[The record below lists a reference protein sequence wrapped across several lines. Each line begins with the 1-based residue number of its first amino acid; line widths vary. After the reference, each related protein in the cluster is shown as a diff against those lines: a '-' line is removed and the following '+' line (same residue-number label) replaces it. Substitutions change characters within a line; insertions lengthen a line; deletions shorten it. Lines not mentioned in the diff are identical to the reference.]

1 MRTVFPS
8 QLTSEATAVTTSDW
22 CVVQLNGE
30 TKLRK
35 MRPGLLPDGAI
46 STIKIAD
53 KAVTLE
59 KIQDLS
65 AYNLIGRAS
74 GTGAPAAIA
83 STSFIFGLLD
93 DADSATAR
101 ATLGAAA
108 SSHTHSASD
117 LPVGSGS
124 NQVAAGN
131 HTHSASDLPVGS
143 GSNQVAA
150 GNHNHSGVYALL
162 GHNHSG
168 VYALLGHD
176 HSGVYALL
184 GGADGQLFKTG
195 NLRTSTGILERYE
208 NNAKVSSI
216 GLGNGTY
223 ALNLYNDVGIR
234 CVNVANSS
242 WAALDCGSITYDSQ
256 HQRSDPR
263 LKRDI
268 QPPTVEPPS
277 ARLLEQAVCE
287 FNFKTD
293 PATARRR
300 LGFDAS
306 VIAALAPDIVSQLT
320 SNQILTSDDN
330 IEQMLAIDMTALTAI
345 LVRQISRIEDRL
357 ASLEARL

>member
-22 CVVQLNGE
+22 CVVQLDGE

-53 KAVTLE
+53 KAVTLA

-131 HTHSASDLPVGS
+131 H
-143 GSNQVAA
+143 
-150 GNHNHSGVYALL
+150 
-162 GHNHSG
+162 
-168 VYALLGHD
+168 D

-195 NLRTSTGILERYE
+195 NLRTSTGILECYE
-208 NNAKVSSI
+208 NSAKVSSI

-223 ALNLYNDVGIR
+223 ALNLYNNVGIR

-242 WAALDCGSITYDSQ
+242 WADLDCGSITYSSQ

>member
-22 CVVQLNGE
+22 CVVQLDGE

-53 KAVTLE
+53 KAVTLA

-93 DADSATAR
+93 DADSATAL

-131 HTHSASDLPVGS
+131 
-143 GSNQVAA
+143 
-150 GNHNHSGVYALL
+150 
-162 GHNHSG
+162 
-168 VYALLGHD
+168 HD

-216 GLGNGTY
+216 GLGNGTS

-234 CVNVANSS
+234 CVNVANSL
-242 WAALDCGSITYDSQ
+242 WAALDCGTVTYSSQ
-256 HQRSDPR
+256 QQRSDPR

-268 QPPTVEPPS
+268 QPPTAEPPS

-320 SNQILTSDDN
+320 STQILTSDDD
-330 IEQMLAIDMTALTAI
+330 IGKMLAIDMTALTAI

>member
-131 HTHSASDLPVGS
+131 HD
-143 GSNQVAA
+143 
-150 GNHNHSGVYALL
+150 
-162 GHNHSG
+162 HSG

-176 HSGVYALL
+176 HSDVYALL

-306 VIAALAPDIVSQLT
+306 VIAALAPDIVSQPT
-320 SNQILTSDDN
+320 STQILTSDDN

>member
-22 CVVQLNGE
+22 CVVQLDGE

-53 KAVTLE
+53 KAVTLA

-93 DADSATAR
+93 DADSDTAL

-131 HTHSASDLPVGS
+131 
-143 GSNQVAA
+143 
-150 GNHNHSGVYALL
+150 
-162 GHNHSG
+162 
-168 VYALLGHD
+168 HD

-216 GLGNGTY
+216 SLGNVAY

-234 CVNVANSS
+234 CVNVANSL
-242 WAALDCGSITYDSQ
+242 WAALDCGAVTYDSQ
-256 HQRSDPR
+256 QQRSDPR

-268 QPPTVEPPS
+268 KPPTAEPPS

-306 VIAALAPDIVSQLT
+306 VIAALAPDIVSKIT
-320 SNQILTSDDN
+320 STQILTSDDD
-330 IEQMLAIDMTALTAI
+330 IGQMLAIDMTALTAI

>member
-22 CVVQLNGE
+22 CVVQLDGE

-131 HTHSASDLPVGS
+131 HD
-143 GSNQVAA
+143 
-150 GNHNHSGVYALL
+150 
-162 GHNHSG
+162 HSG

-195 NLRTSTGILERYE
+195 NLRTSTGILECYE

-242 WAALDCGSITYDSQ
+242 WADLDCGSITYSSQ

>member
-22 CVVQLNGE
+22 CVVQLDGE

-53 KAVTLE
+53 KAVTLA

-93 DADSATAR
+93 DADSATAL

-131 HTHSASDLPVGS
+131 
-143 GSNQVAA
+143 
-150 GNHNHSGVYALL
+150 
-162 GHNHSG
+162 
-168 VYALLGHD
+168 HD

-216 GLGNGTY
+216 GLGNGTS

-234 CVNVANSS
+234 CVNVANSL
-242 WAALDCGSITYDSQ
+242 WAALDCGAVTYDSQ
-256 HQRSDPR
+256 QQRSDPR

-320 SNQILTSDDN
+320 STQILTSDDD
-330 IEQMLAIDMTALTAI
+330 IGKMLAIDMTALTAI

>member
-22 CVVQLNGE
+22 CVVQLDGE

-53 KAVTLE
+53 KAVTLA

-131 HTHSASDLPVGS
+131 H
-143 GSNQVAA
+143 
-150 GNHNHSGVYALL
+150 
-162 GHNHSG
+162 
-168 VYALLGHD
+168 D

-195 NLRTSTGILERYE
+195 NLRTSTGILECYE
-208 NNAKVSSI
+208 NSAKVSSI

-223 ALNLYNDVGIR
+223 ALNLYNNVGIR

-242 WAALDCGSITYDSQ
+242 WAALDCGSITYSSQ

>member
-53 KAVTLE
+53 KAVTLA

-93 DADSATAR
+93 DADSATAL

-131 HTHSASDLPVGS
+131 
-143 GSNQVAA
+143 
-150 GNHNHSGVYALL
+150 
-162 GHNHSG
+162 
-168 VYALLGHD
+168 HD

-216 GLGNGTY
+216 GLGNGTS

-234 CVNVANSS
+234 CVNVANSL
-242 WAALDCGSITYDSQ
+242 WAALDCGTVTYSSQ
-256 HQRSDPR
+256 QQRSDPR

-268 QPPTVEPPS
+268 QPPTAEPPS

-320 SNQILTSDDN
+320 STQILTSDDD
-330 IEQMLAIDMTALTAI
+330 IGKMLAIDMTALTAI

>member
-22 CVVQLNGE
+22 CVVQLDGE

-53 KAVTLE
+53 KAVTLT

-93 DADSATAR
+93 DADSATAL

-131 HTHSASDLPVGS
+131 
-143 GSNQVAA
+143 
-150 GNHNHSGVYALL
+150 
-162 GHNHSG
+162 
-168 VYALLGHD
+168 HD

-234 CVNVANSS
+234 CVNVANSL
-242 WAALDCGSITYDSQ
+242 WAALDCGAVTYDSQ
-256 HQRSDPR
+256 QQRSDPR

-320 SNQILTSDDN
+320 STQTSDDD
-330 IEQMLAIDMTALTAI
+330 IGKMLAIDMTALTAI

>member
-22 CVVQLNGE
+22 CVVQLDGE

-53 KAVTLE
+53 KAVTLA

-131 HTHSASDLPVGS
+131 H
-143 GSNQVAA
+143 
-150 GNHNHSGVYALL
+150 NHSGVYALL
-162 GHNHSG
+162 
-168 VYALLGHD
+168 D
-176 HSGVYALL
+176 
-184 GGADGQLFKTG
+184 GADGQLFKTG
-195 NLRTSTGILERYE
+195 NLRTSTGILECYE
-208 NNAKVSSI
+208 NSAKVSSI

-223 ALNLYNDVGIR
+223 ALNLYNNVGIR

-242 WAALDCGSITYDSQ
+242 WAALDCGSITYSSQ

>member
-22 CVVQLNGE
+22 CVVQLDGE

-53 KAVTLE
+53 KAVTLT

-93 DADSATAR
+93 DADSATAL

-131 HTHSASDLPVGS
+131 
-143 GSNQVAA
+143 
-150 GNHNHSGVYALL
+150 
-162 GHNHSG
+162 
-168 VYALLGHD
+168 HD

-216 GLGNGTY
+216 GLGNGTS

-234 CVNVANSS
+234 CVNVANSL
-242 WAALDCGSITYDSQ
+242 WAPLDCGTVTYSSQ
-256 HQRSDPR
+256 QQRSDPR

-268 QPPTVEPPS
+268 QPPTAEPPS

-320 SNQILTSDDN
+320 STQILTSDDD
-330 IEQMLAIDMTALTAI
+330 IGKMLAIDMTALTAI

>member
-53 KAVTLE
+53 KAVTLA

-131 HTHSASDLPVGS
+131 HD
-143 GSNQVAA
+143 
-150 GNHNHSGVYALL
+150 HSGVYALL

>member
-22 CVVQLNGE
+22 CVVQLDGE

-53 KAVTLE
+53 KAVTLT

-93 DADSATAR
+93 DADSATAL

-131 HTHSASDLPVGS
+131 H
-143 GSNQVAA
+143 
-150 GNHNHSGVYALL
+150 
-162 GHNHSG
+162 
-168 VYALLGHD
+168 D

-184 GGADGQLFKTG
+184 GGADGQTFKTG

-216 GLGNGTY
+216 GLGNGTS

-234 CVNVANSS
+234 CVNVANSL
-242 WAALDCGSITYDSQ
+242 WAALDCGAVTYDSQ
-256 HQRSDPR
+256 QQRSDPR

-268 QPPTVEPPS
+268 QPPTAEPPS

-320 SNQILTSDDN
+320 STQILTSDDD
-330 IEQMLAIDMTALTAI
+330 IGKMLAIDMTALTAI

>member
-131 HTHSASDLPVGS
+131 H
-143 GSNQVAA
+143 
-150 GNHNHSGVYALL
+150 
-162 GHNHSG
+162 
-168 VYALLGHD
+168 D

-195 NLRTSTGILERYE
+195 NLRTSTGILECYE

-306 VIAALAPDIVSQLT
+306 VIAALAPDIVSQPT
-320 SNQILTSDDN
+320 STQILTSDDD
-330 IEQMLAIDMTALTAI
+330 IGKMLAIDMTALTAI

>member
-131 HTHSASDLPVGS
+131 H
-143 GSNQVAA
+143 
-150 GNHNHSGVYALL
+150 NHSGVYALL
-162 GHNHSG
+162 
-168 VYALLGHD
+168 D
-176 HSGVYALL
+176 
-184 GGADGQLFKTG
+184 GADGQLFKTG
-195 NLRTSTGILERYE
+195 NLRTSTGILECYE
-208 NNAKVSSI
+208 NNSKVSSI

-242 WAALDCGSITYDSQ
+242 WADLDCGSITYSSQ

-306 VIAALAPDIVSQLT
+306 VIAALAPDIVSQPT
-320 SNQILTSDDN
+320 STQILTSDDD
-330 IEQMLAIDMTALTAI
+330 IGKMLAIDMTALTAI

>member
-22 CVVQLNGE
+22 CVVQLDGE

-53 KAVTLE
+53 KAVTLA

-131 HTHSASDLPVGS
+131 HD
-143 GSNQVAA
+143 
-150 GNHNHSGVYALL
+150 
-162 GHNHSG
+162 HSG

-195 NLRTSTGILERYE
+195 NLRTSTGILECYE

-223 ALNLYNDVGIR
+223 ALNLYNNVGIR

-242 WAALDCGSITYDSQ
+242 WAALDCGSITYSSQ